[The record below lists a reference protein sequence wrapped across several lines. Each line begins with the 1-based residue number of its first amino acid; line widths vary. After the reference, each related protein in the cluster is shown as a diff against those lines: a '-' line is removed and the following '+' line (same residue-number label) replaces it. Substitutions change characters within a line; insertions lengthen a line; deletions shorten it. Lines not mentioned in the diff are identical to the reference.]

1 MGNQNPEVSGS
12 RDLARNSITV
22 NRKIFAI
29 SWKNLIVIIFRFIH
43 AKEKPYV
50 CEICNKGFCQ
60 SRTMESHKLSAHGI
74 APKPKRTSPKSQTE
88 SQIFSSMGFMNKIPN
103 PQFNISAMMNI
114 AAAMSS
120 HMNTSQAMRT
130 DSENDRTVSFEEI
143 VISSTHRYSL
153 LGLRSHNDRFFD
165 EQCSF

>member
-1 MGNQNPEVSGS
+1 MSNIDRG
-12 RDLARNSITV
+12 
-22 NRKIFAI
+22 F
-29 SWKNLIVIIFRFIH
+29 KNVKKDYIVLIVIIFRFIH

-74 APKPKRTSPKSQTE
+74 APKPKRSSPKNQAG
-88 SQIFSSMGFMNKIPN
+88 SQIFSSMGFMNKLPN

-120 HMNTSQAMRT
+120 HMNTSQAMR
-130 DSENDRTVSFEEI
+130 DSENDRTVSFNKSI
-143 VISSTHRYSL
+143 HKNIYYIFS
-153 LGLRSHNDRFFD
+153 GL
-165 EQCSF
+165 